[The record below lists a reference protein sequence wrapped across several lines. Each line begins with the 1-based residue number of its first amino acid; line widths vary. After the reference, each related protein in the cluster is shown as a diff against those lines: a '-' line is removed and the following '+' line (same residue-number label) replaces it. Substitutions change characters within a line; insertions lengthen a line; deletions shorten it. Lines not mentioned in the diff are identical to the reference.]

1 MCIRNVVIRRFAT
14 VRYHMQRTPTNNAAL
29 IPPPDDHVFTMTML
43 CRRWNCTQRVA
54 VQRLETHDV
63 PIIRFNDR
71 VHGVLLSE
79 ILQLEHELRQPVTK
93 GGLKADE

>member
-1 MCIRNVVIRRFAT
+1 MA
-14 VRYHMQRTPTNNAAL
+14 
-29 IPPPDDHVFTMTML
+29 PPDDHVFTMTML

-54 VQRLETHDV
+54 VQRLQDHEV

-79 ILQLEHELRQPVTK
+79 ILQLEHKLSQPIRREA
-93 GGLKADE
+93 LKANE

>member
-1 MCIRNVVIRRFAT
+1 MWIRKRAIRSFAT
-14 VRYHMQRTPTNNAAL
+14 VRNHMQRTKTNNVAL
-29 IPPPDDHVFTMTML
+29 IAPPDDHVFTMTML

-54 VQRLETHDV
+54 VQRLQDHEV

-79 ILQLEHELRQPVTK
+79 ILQLEHELSQPVTK
-93 GGLKADE
+93 VGLKANE

>member
-1 MCIRNVVIRRFAT
+1 MWIRKRVIRPFAT
-14 VRYHMQRTPTNNAAL
+14 VSYHMQRTKTNNVVL
-29 IPPPDDHVFTMTML
+29 IAPPDDHVFTMTML

-54 VQRLETHDV
+54 VQRLQDNEV

>member
-1 MCIRNVVIRRFAT
+1 MWIRKGFIRPFAT
-14 VRYHMQRTPTNNAAL
+14 VRYYMQRTRTNNVVL
-29 IPPPDDHVFTMTML
+29 IAPPDDHVFTMTML

-54 VQRLETHDV
+54 VQRLQDHEV

-79 ILQLEHELRQPVTK
+79 ILQLEHELSQPVTK
-93 GGLKADE
+93 VGLKANE

>member
-1 MCIRNVVIRRFAT
+1 MWIRKGVIRPFAT
-14 VRYHMQRTPTNNAAL
+14 VRYHMQSTRTNNVVL
-29 IPPPDDHVFTMTML
+29 IAPPDDHVFTMTML

-54 VQRLETHDV
+54 VQRLQDHAV

-79 ILQLEHELRQPVTK
+79 ILRLEHELSQAVTK
-93 GGLKADE
+93 GGLKANE

>member
-1 MCIRNVVIRRFAT
+1 MWIRKRAIKRFVT
-14 VRYHMQRTPTNNAAL
+14 VRNHMQRTRTNNVVL
-29 IPPPDDHVFTMTML
+29 IAPPDDHVFTMTML

-54 VQRLETHDV
+54 VQRLQDHEI

-79 ILQLEHELRQPVTK
+79 ILQLEHELSQPVTK
-93 GGLKADE
+93 VGLKANE

>member
-1 MCIRNVVIRRFAT
+1 MWIRKRAIKRFVT
-14 VRYHMQRTPTNNAAL
+14 VRNHMQRTRTNNVVL
-29 IPPPDDHVFTMTML
+29 IAPPDDHVFTMTML

-54 VQRLETHDV
+54 VQRLQDHEV

-79 ILQLEHELRQPVTK
+79 ILQLEHELSQPVTK
-93 GGLKADE
+93 VGLKANE

>member
-1 MCIRNVVIRRFAT
+1 MWIRKRAIKRFAT
-14 VRYHMQRTPTNNAAL
+14 VRNDMQRTKTNNVAL
-29 IPPPDDHVFTMTML
+29 IAPSDDHVFTMTML

-54 VQRLETHDV
+54 VQRLQDHEV

-79 ILQLEHELRQPVTK
+79 ILQLEHELSQPVTK
-93 GGLKADE
+93 GGLKANE

>member
-1 MCIRNVVIRRFAT
+1 MWIRKGVIRPFAT
-14 VRYHMQRTPTNNAAL
+14 VRYHMQRTRTNNVVL
-29 IPPPDDHVFTMTML
+29 IAPPDDHVFTMTML

-54 VQRLETHDV
+54 VQRLQDHAV

-79 ILQLEHELRQPVTK
+79 ILQLEHELSQPVTK

>member
-1 MCIRNVVIRRFAT
+1 MWIRKGVIRPFAT
-14 VRYHMQRTPTNNAAL
+14 VRYHMQRTRTNNVVL
-29 IPPPDDHVFTMTML
+29 IASPDDHVFTMTML

-54 VQRLETHDV
+54 VQRLQDHEV

-79 ILQLEHELRQPVTK
+79 ILQLEHELSQPVTK
-93 GGLKADE
+93 VGLKANE

>member
-1 MCIRNVVIRRFAT
+1 
-14 VRYHMQRTPTNNAAL
+14 MQRTKTNNVVLLA
-29 IPPPDDHVFTMTML
+29 PPDDHVFTMTML

-54 VQRLETHDV
+54 VQRLQDHEV

-79 ILQLEHELRQPVTK
+79 ILQLEHKLSQPATK
-93 GGLKADE
+93 RGLKPDELTNSGEM